1 MLEIYDN
8 IMSLAD
14 NDKLYHEILYN
25 RNFKYG
31 EMDKLTDPPRGLVM
45 GLEGPLLDIFHSFVV
60 AQNNSFNFRKIQRA
74 YVNLFLPNENPFFHE
89 DGDVFTNLFYLN
101 PQYDI
106 DEGGETQFFIDDKI
120 IGIQSKPSRL
130 VVFDGRILHRA
141 TSFRTKPRITVAL
154 KYFKG

>member
-1 MLEIYDN
+1 MLEIHDN

-31 EMDKLTDPPRGLVM
+31 EVDKRTDPPTGLVFE
-45 GLEGPLLDIFHSFVV
+45 LDNQLLDIFKTFL
-60 AQNNSFNFRKIQRA
+60 FNKKDFFRNLKLQRA
-74 YVNLFLPNENPFFHE
+74 YVNLFIPNENPFFHE
-89 DGDVFTNLFYLN
+89 DGDVITNLFYLN

-130 VVFDGRILHRA
+130 VIFDGKILHRA